1 RAWHLARDPE
11 IAEPEIKPVRTKLLA
26 ARAARVPPGR
36 DEKIIASWNGLMIGA
51 LARASR
57 RLGNP
62 ELAAAAER
70 AVDFIRAE
78 LFVDGRLHAVHKD
91 GRARFPAYLDDHA
104 FLACA
109 LVELLPC
116 RWRTADLELPAALL
130 DTLLE
135 RFADPRGGFVF
146 TASDHETL
154 IHRPK
159 PLADEA
165 VPSGNGMAARAL
177 VALGHLLGEPRYLAA
192 AEGAVRSAWHAME
205 RYPEAHATLL
215 GALRDLV
222 APPRIVVVRAPEH
235 ALGDWRRVLDA
246 GYEPGRLTFA
256 IPNEADDVTPAA
268 SLIGRLLALRARR
281 DGAAAYVCE
290 GTHCLAPLGTA
301 AELERA
307 L

>member
-1 RAWHLARDPE
+1 FTDAELAEALTPEEHALARRAFALEGSTPSFEGRAWHLGRAAE
-11 IAEPEIKPVRTKLLA
+11 VAEPEIKPVRAKLFA
-26 ARAARVPPGR
+26 ARAQRVPPGR

-51 LARASR
+51 LARAAR
-57 RLGNP
+57 RLDRAD
-62 ELAAAAER
+62 LAAAAER

-109 LVELLPC
+109 LIELLQC
-116 RWRTADLELPAALL
+116 RWRSADLELAVALL

-135 RFADPRGGFVF
+135 RFADPRGGFYF

-177 VALGHLLGEPRYLAA
+177 SSLGHLLGEPRYLEA
-192 AEGAVRSAWHAME
+192 AEGTVRSAWHSIA
-205 RYPEAHATLL
+205 RYPEAHAT
-215 GALRDLV
+215 
-222 APPRIVVVRAPEH
+222 
-235 ALGDWRRVLDA
+235 
-246 GYEPGRLTFA
+246 
-256 IPNEADDVTPAA
+256 
-268 SLIGRLLALRARR
+268 
-281 DGAAAYVCE
+281 
-290 GTHCLAPLGTA
+290 
-301 AELERA
+301 
-307 L
+307 